1 MATIVDKVR
10 EALRITHKKLDAEL
24 EDVIAACKTDLK
36 IAGINKLNDDDPLV
50 QQAIKTYAKA
60 EYEQDVNKANR
71 LTQAYVSLKISMS
84 LCGDYDVIAPAE
96 SGDSSG

>member
-1 MATIVDKVR
+1 MPMLDKVR
-10 EALRITHKKLDAEL
+10 DALRITHKKLDDEL
-24 EDVIAACKTDLK
+24 EDVIEACRADLK
-36 IAGINKLNDDDPLV
+36 IAGINKLNDDDPLI

-71 LTQAYVSLKISMS
+71 LTQAYVSLKMSMS
-84 LCGDYDVIAPAE
+84 LCGDYDVINE

>member
-1 MATIVDKVR
+1 MAIVDKVR
-10 EALRITHKKLDAEL
+10 EALRIKHKKLDAEL

-36 IAGINKLNDDDPLV
+36 IAGINNLKDDDPLV
-50 QQAIKTYAKA
+50 QQAIKAYVKA

-84 LCGDYDVIAPAE
+84 LCGDYDVDVPTE

>member
-1 MATIVDKVR
+1 MAILDKVR
-10 EALRITHKKLDAEL
+10 EALRITHKKLDVEL

-36 IAGINKLNDDDPLV
+36 IAGINNLKDDDPLV

-84 LCGDYDVIAPAE
+84 LCGDYDVITPAE
-96 SGDSSG
+96 SGDNSG